1 MYIDSNM
8 TKTTDT
14 HSITESATG
23 SSTLEDAVDSLL
35 RLSRDSK
42 SRRGESEADR
52 KARTARERGWTRD
65 ELYERGSLDAD

>member
-1 MYIDSNM
+1 M

-35 RLSRDSK
+35 RLSREST
-42 SRRGESEADR
+42 SRRGKREADR
-52 KARTARERGWTRD
+52 VARTARERGWTRD
-65 ELYERGSLDAD
+65 ELCERGSQDAD

>member
-1 MYIDSNM
+1 M

-23 SSTLEDAVDSLL
+23 SSTLEDAADSLL

-65 ELYERGSLDAD
+65 ELYERGSRDAD